1 MNNIELRL
9 DITAAARAVTLTHTG
24 LHDSDLLL
32 KTALTESMGGAVI
45 RPWAL
50 LRQEAGVAIIGGY
63 SSLDADAIKAR
74 LALAGPAL
82 QSAVSDVASAPT
94 PQFAVGQRLRFTVR
108 LTPTINV
115 TRRGERDAYI
125 VAREA
130 GRVDTRDAVYSA
142 YLVERLHGA
151 EVRFVAL
158 NRFQLVN
165 MTRPH
170 RGKLAPETGVATR
183 VMPDAT
189 LAGVLVV
196 TDPEAFASTL
206 AQGVGRQRAYGR
218 GMLRLEAPSFIRR
231 RELGLKRLRLLLRQL
246 GDRAHS
252 AASSREIARGNALAD
267 RPFAGRGARD

>member
-1 MNNIELRL
+1 MYNIELRL

-32 KTALTESMGGAVI
+32 KTALTESTAGAVI

-50 LRQEAGVAIIGGY
+50 LRQEGGIAIIGGY

-74 LALAGPAL
+74 LALARPAL
-82 QSAVSDVASAPT
+82 QTGIFDVVSAPM

-130 GRVDTRDAVYSA
+130 GRTDTRETVYSE
-142 YLVERLHGA
+142 YLVQRLRGA
-151 EVRFVAL
+151 DVRSVAVE
-158 NRFQLVN
+158 RFQLVKA
-165 MTRPH
+165 TRPH
-170 RGKLAPETGVATR
+170 RGKDAPETGVASR

-189 LAGVLVV
+189 MSGVLVV
-196 TDPEAFASTL
+196 TDPEAFARTL
-206 AQGVGRQRAYGR
+206 VEGVGRQRAYGR
-218 GMLRLEAPSFIRR
+218 GMLRLEAP
-231 RELGLKRLRLLLRQL
+231 RL
-246 GDRAHS
+246 AK
-252 AASSREIARGNALAD
+252 AA
-267 RPFAGRGARD
+267 

>member
-32 KTALTESMGGAVI
+32 KTALTESIGGAVI

-50 LRQEAGVAIIGGY
+50 LRQEAGVAVIGGY

-82 QSAVSDVASAPT
+82 QAAVSDIVSAPM
-94 PQFAVGQRLRFTVR
+94 PQLAVGQRLRFAVR

-130 GRVDTRDAVYSA
+130 GRADTREAVYSA
-142 YLVERLHGA
+142 YLVQRLHGA
-151 EVRFVAL
+151 EVRSVAL
-158 NRFQLVN
+158 DRFQLVKAA
-165 MTRPH
+165 RPH
-170 RGKLAPETGVATR
+170 RGKDAPETGVASR

-189 LAGVLVV
+189 LSGVLVI
-196 TDPEAFASTL
+196 TDPGAFTRTL
-206 AQGVGRQRAYGR
+206 VEGVGRQRAYGR
-218 GMLRLEAPSFIRR
+218 GMLRLEAP
-231 RELGLKRLRLLLRQL
+231 RLAQ
-246 GDRAHS
+246 
-252 AASSREIARGNALAD
+252 AA
-267 RPFAGRGARD
+267 